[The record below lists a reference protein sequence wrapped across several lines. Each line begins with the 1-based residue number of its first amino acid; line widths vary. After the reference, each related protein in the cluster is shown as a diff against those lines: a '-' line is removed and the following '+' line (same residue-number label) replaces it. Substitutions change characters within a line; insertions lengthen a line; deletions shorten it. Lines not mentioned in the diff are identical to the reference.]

1 MDRLDEAK
9 LLAALLGVLKKESS
23 KVREDLLE
31 ELHKELQD
39 LPKEPI
45 LVEGPEGP
53 EGPQGPEGPVGPV
66 GPRGLIGEQGPIGPQ
81 GEQGLQ
87 GIRGDVG
94 LQGEKGEKGE
104 SGPIGP
110 QGPQGLRGEK
120 GEKGDKGDTGARGRD
135 GDMGPVGPIG
145 PQGERGEQGE
155 TGPQGA
161 QGERGEAGEQGPQG
175 LRGEAG
181 RQGIPGEQG
190 PAGPQGERGEQGEKG
205 ERGDDGETP
214 DIEPI
219 IKDVEQFKAQIRN
232 AVRAAGGGFAGSGE
246 VRLEFLDDV
255 NRDSVKQD
263 GKFLKY
269 DAATNKWVGATS
281 ASGNL
286 NEYLQVA
293 NLISLD
299 SSLIPSANVT
309 YDLGSSTLAWRDLY
323 LSGNTIYIDG
333 TALSVNA
340 NNQLT
345 FDGSVVPTFDSI
357 VAGSNVTIT
366 SNATNL
372 IISSTGGSGSGNTG
386 LANTITVGD
395 PTDGSWT
402 TDGAYLGFANT
413 QNVTDILDDLNEALN
428 NVRNN
433 TFVRSVTFTATPLA
447 GGAGTTVTLTLSA
460 EGDANRYDITWGD
473 GDTTT
478 DTTDTTPSHTYTSND
493 GSPYTITVRAYNN
506 SGSGTGSEASST
518 RTDYVIIY
526 TADPNVAF
534 AIYGGS
540 SGGSTITFIDDG
552 SPVYLDNNTTN
563 IDDAT
568 IQYTI
573 DWGDGSA
580 NNVITNDTAAG
591 GSAGSRL
598 AHTFTTS
605 TETEQ
610 TYTVTVTLD
619 SHSTANPAVIPDS
632 ATTQIKVYD
641 THTPE
646 VALDANTGINE
657 SVTSGVVVTATNNTE
672 NTIGSYATYGI
683 QYRWTWGDGTT
694 DTVNVGSGSNGDTG
708 RSISHTYTLSA
719 SDQANGVAQDY
730 TGNLR
735 VISNHTSSPFISSNF
750 TVHVEPDVRATISGV
765 STTSGLKASNDST
778 LTLYKQSDLSGANRA
793 IASVTN
799 TTQNGNTYSYNWND
813 GNIDS
818 VTEAGSPAGSVSGS
832 AITHDYQSASVGNYV
847 LTMTANGQPDIS
859 GQQDSDTVTFVLKN
873 IPDAP
878 GGVSSKSLTLSSSA
892 QDTSKLASGFVDYTN
907 GGISAGASLNTTT
920 ARRYDTLTSVSTNLI
935 SDAYDSST
943 GTVAAYWDGST
954 NGSKTFTT
962 STSETGT
969 FESLVITSEG
979 DAYNELSTTYPQNYY
994 QVFTARAIKSI
1005 SAEGVG
1011 AHSLLLGHSTTGNT
1025 NNVYVIKDNVSVAPT
1040 LNIGS
1045 ATLEEDTQGT
1055 YRYVSGVPYYNSG
1068 SPKVRLSGATVD
1080 NLIGQAYLDSSN
1092 IVLITSGTNDEGTS
1106 SAAVSTHYR
1115 GYSDIDGSSTML
1127 SSGVPISNTGVS
1139 SSYALGN
1146 IVADITS
1153 SSVNTVETISFAI
1166 NNVNGISSTVTP
1178 STKVQVHKITPTF
1191 DEGAISVANDL
1202 GSTFDTDGV
1211 RITGFSGATPSFSSS
1226 TDYYVDNAWSGAVT
1240 VAGTDEAI
1248 VRFNTLKHFATDLSS
1263 GYLPVGP
1270 DLGTGRSG
1278 AQYFR
1283 FAFKRTLVAN
1293 FVVRLTGTISGLF
1306 IAAPGTAI
1314 DSASSLNG
1322 WLDSS
1327 IQYAGA
1333 GVPGA
1338 DTGNGGNGSNGC
1350 ASTGADIIQDG
1361 TSYSDQTFTLTLGSE
1376 NLSNAFNNQMLIAVK
1391 LESGD
1396 SLTSISIE
1404 AP

>member
-23 KVREDLLE
+23 KVKDELLKE
-31 ELHKELQD
+31 IYDELQKD
-39 LPKEPI
+39 IDDQTGVKYLQIDEIETPVPIQVFKGEKGAPGPKGKTGARG
-45 LVEGPEGP
+45 VKGD
-53 EGPQGPEGPVGPV
+53 QGPEGKQGPAGPQGKR
-66 GPRGLIGEQGPIGPQ
+66 GPRGSLGPKGLQGEQGPQ
-81 GEQGLQ
+81 GIQGL
-87 GIRGDVG
+87 
-94 LQGEKGEKGE
+94 
-104 SGPIGP
+104 P
-110 QGPQGLRGEK
+110 GEK
-120 GEKGDKGDTGARGRD
+120 GEKGDTGDSPD
-135 GDMGPVGPIG
+135 VGPFI
-145 PQGERGEQGE
+145 QD
-155 TGPQGA
+155 
-161 QGERGEAGEQGPQG
+161 
-175 LRGEAG
+175 L
-181 RQGIPGEQG
+181 
-190 PAGPQGERGEQGEKG
+190 
-205 ERGDDGETP
+205 
-214 DIEPI
+214 
-219 IKDVEQFKAQIRN
+219 EQFKAQIRN

-269 DAATNKWVGATS
+269 DAATNKWVGASSIS
-281 ASGNL
+281 ADTDQ
-286 NEYLQVA
+286 YLQVA
-293 NLISLD
+293 NLVSLT
-299 SSLIPSANVT
+299 SSLIPAANVT
-309 YDLGSSTLAWRDLY
+309 YDLGSPGLAWRDLY
-323 LSGNTIYIDG
+323 LSGNTIFIDG
-333 TALSVNA
+333 TPISVNA

-345 FDGSVVPTFDSI
+345 VDSSIVPTFDSI
-357 VAGSNVTIT
+357 VAGNNISIT

-372 IISSTGGSGSGNTG
+372 IITSTGGGADNRN
-386 LANTITVGD
+386 ANTIVVGD

-402 TDGAYLGFANT
+402 TDGAFLGFANT
-413 QNVTDILDDLNEALN
+413 QNVTDVLDDLNEALN

-433 TFVRSVTFTATPLA
+433 TFVRSVTFSGTPLA

-473 GDTTT
+473 GST
-478 DTTDTTPSHTYTSND
+478 DTGVTSTTPSHTYTSNA
-493 GSPYTITVRAYNN
+493 GSPYSITVRAYNN

-534 AIYGGS
+534 AIFGAPTDGS
-540 SGGSTITFIDDG
+540 SITFVDDG

-573 DWGDGSA
+573 DWGDSSA
-580 NNVITNDTAAG
+580 NNVITDNTADG

-605 TETEQ
+605 TETDQ

-619 SHSTANPAVIPDS
+619 SHSTANPSVIPDS
-632 ATTQIKVYD
+632 ATTQIQVFD

-646 VALDANTGINE
+646 VSLSSNTGINE
-657 SVTSGVVVTATNNTE
+657 SATSGVVVTATNNTE
-672 NTIGSYATYGI
+672 NTIGSYATFGI
-683 QYRWTWGDGTT
+683 QYLWTWGDGST
-694 DTVNVGSGSNGDTG
+694 DTVNVGSGASGDTG
-708 RSISHTYTLSA
+708 GTIDHTYTLSA
-719 SDQANGVAQDY
+719 SDQSNGVAQDY

-735 VISNHTSSPFISSNF
+735 VISNHTSSPFISTNF
-750 TVHVEPDVRATISGV
+750 VVHVEPDIRATVSGV
-765 STTSGLKASNDST
+765 STTSALKASDDTT
-778 LTLYKQSDLSGANRA
+778 LTLYKQADLSGDNRA

-799 TTQNGNTYSYNWND
+799 TTENANTYLYNWSDGNT
-813 GNIDS
+813 DS
-818 VTEAGSPAGSVSGS
+818 VVETGSPAGSVSGS

-847 LTMTANGQPDIS
+847 VTMTANGQPDIS

-873 IPDAP
+873 IPAAP
-878 GGVSSKSLTLSSSA
+878 DGLSSKSLALSTSA
-892 QDTSKLASGFVDYTN
+892 QDTSKLASGFVDYTG
-907 GGISAGASLNTTT
+907 GGISADASLNTTT
-920 ARRYDTLTSVSTNLI
+920 ARRYDTTTSISTSLVNN
-935 SDAYDSST
+935 SYNSST
-943 GTVAAYWDGST
+943 GTLAVYWDGSAD
-954 NGSKTFTT
+954 GSKAF
-962 STSETGT
+962 STATGETGT
-969 FESLVITSEG
+969 FTSLVITSEG
-979 DAYNELSTTYPQNYY
+979 DAYNEIATTYPQNFY
-994 QVFTARAIKSI
+994 QVFTARATKDI
-1005 SAEGVG
+1005 SSQNVG
-1011 AHSLLLGHSTTGNT
+1011 AHSLLLGHTTTGNT
-1025 NNVYVIKDNVSVAPT
+1025 NSVFVVKDNVSVAPT

-1045 ATLEEDTQGT
+1045 ATLQEDTQGT

-1080 NLIGQAYLDSSN
+1080 NLIGQAYLDSSS
-1092 IVLITSGTNDEGTS
+1092 IARISSGTNDEGTS
-1106 SAAVSTHYR
+1106 SAAVSTHFR
-1115 GYSDIDGSSTML
+1115 SYSDIDGSSTML
-1127 SSGVPISNTGVS
+1127 SSGVPIANTGVA
-1139 SSYALGN
+1139 SSYSLGN

-1153 SSVNTVETISFAI
+1153 SSINTVETISFAI
-1166 NNVNGISSTVTP
+1166 TNLNGTSATATP
-1178 STKVQVHKITPTF
+1178 ATKVQVHKATPTF
-1191 DEGAISVANDL
+1191 NEGAIAVADSL

-1211 RITGFSGATPSFSSS
+1211 RVTGFSGATPSFSNS
-1226 TDYYVDNAWSGAVT
+1226 TDFYVDNAWSGAVT

-1248 VRFNTLKHFATDLSS
+1248 VRFNTLKHFTTDLSS

-1270 DLGTGRSG
+1270 DLNTGRSG

-1293 FVVRLTGTISGLF
+1293 FVVRLSGTISGLF

-1350 ASTGADIIQDG
+1350 AATGSDLIIDG
-1361 TSYSDQTFTLTLGSE
+1361 TSYSNQTFELTLGSE
-1376 NLSNAFNNQMLIAVK
+1376 NLSNAFNNQLLVVVK

-1396 SLTSISIE
+1396 SLTSLSIE

>member
-23 KVREDLLE
+23 KVKDELLKE
-31 ELHKELQD
+31 IYDELQKD
-39 LPKEPI
+39 IDDQTGVKYLQIDELETPVPIQVFKGEKGAPGPKGKTGARG
-45 LVEGPEGP
+45 VKGD
-53 EGPQGPEGPVGPV
+53 QGPEGK
-66 GPRGLIGEQGPIGPQ
+66 QGPIGPQ
-81 GEQGLQ
+81 GK
-87 GIRGDVG
+87 RGPRGSLGPKG
-94 LQGEKGEKGE
+94 LQGERGL
-104 SGPIGP
+104 
-110 QGPQGLRGEK
+110 QGPQGLPGEK
-120 GEKGDKGDTGARGRD
+120 GEKGDTGDS
-135 GDMGPVGPIG
+135 
-145 PQGERGEQGE
+145 
-155 TGPQGA
+155 
-161 QGERGEAGEQGPQG
+161 
-175 LRGEAG
+175 
-181 RQGIPGEQG
+181 
-190 PAGPQGERGEQGEKG
+190 
-205 ERGDDGETP
+205 P
-214 DIEPI
+214 DVRPFIQ
-219 IKDVEQFKAQIRN
+219 DLEQFKAQIRN

-269 DAATNKWVGATS
+269 DAATNKWVGASSIS
-281 ASGNL
+281 ADTDQ
-286 NEYLQVA
+286 YLQVA
-293 NLISLD
+293 NLVSLT
-299 SSLIPSANVT
+299 SSLIPAANVT
-309 YDLGSSTLAWRDLY
+309 YDLGSPGLAWRDLY

-333 TALSVNA
+333 TAVSVNS

-345 FDGSVVPTFDSI
+345 VAGSVIPTFNSI
-357 VAGSNVTIT
+357 VAGNNVTIT

-372 IISSTGGSGSGNTG
+372 IISSTGGGGSGNTG

-395 PTDGSWT
+395 PSDGSWT

-413 QNVTDILDDLNEALN
+413 QNVTDVLDDLNEALN

-433 TFVRSVTFTATPLA
+433 TFVRSVTFTGTPLA

-478 DTTDTTPSHTYTSND
+478 GTTDTTPSHTYTSNA

-534 AIYGGS
+534 AIYGGP
-540 SGGSTITFIDDG
+540 SGGSSITFVDDG
-552 SPVYLDNNTTN
+552 SPVYLDNDTTN

-580 NNVITNDTAAG
+580 NNVVTDDTAAG

-610 TYTVTVTLD
+610 TYTVNVTLD
-619 SHSTANPAVIPDS
+619 SHSTANPSVIPDS
-632 ATTQIKVYD
+632 ANTQIKVYD

-657 SVTSGVVVTATNNTE
+657 SATSGVVVTATNNTE
-672 NTIGSYATYGI
+672 NTIGSYADYGI

-694 DTVNVGSGSNGDTG
+694 DTVNVGSGSDGDTG
-708 RSISHTYTLSA
+708 GTISHTYTLSA

-750 TVHVEPDVRATISGV
+750 TVHVEPDIRATISGV
-765 STTSGLKASNDST
+765 STTSGLKASDDST
-778 LTLYKQSDLSGANRA
+778 LTLYKEADLSGANRA

-813 GNIDS
+813 GNTDS

-832 AITHDYQSASVGNYV
+832 AITHDYQSASVGNYT

-873 IPDAP
+873 IPAAP

-892 QDTSKLASGFVDYTN
+892 QDTSKLASGFVDYAS

-935 SDAYDSST
+935 SGAYDSST
-943 GTVAAYWDGST
+943 GTLAAYWDGST
-954 NGSKTFTT
+954 DGSKTFTT

-969 FESLVITSEG
+969 FTSLVITSEG
-979 DAYNELSTTYPQNYY
+979 DAYNELATTYPQNYY

-1025 NNVYVIKDNVSVAPT
+1025 NNVYVVKDNVSVAPT

-1068 SPKVRLSGATVD
+1068 SPKVRLAGATVD

-1092 IVLITSGTNDEGTS
+1092 IARITSGTNDEGTS

-1127 SSGVPISNTGVS
+1127 SSGVPIANTGVS

-1153 SSVNTVETISFAI
+1153 SSVNTVETIGFAI

-1178 STKVQVHKITPTF
+1178 STKVQVHKIAPTF
-1191 DEGAISVANDL
+1191 DEGTISVADDL

-1211 RITGFSGATPSFSSS
+1211 RITGFSGATPAFSGS
-1226 TDYYVDNAWSGAVT
+1226 TDYYVNNAWSGAVT

-1248 VRFNTLKHFATDLSS
+1248 VRYNTLKHFTTDLSS
-1263 GYLPVGP
+1263 GYLPAGP
-1270 DLGTGRSG
+1270 DLNTGRSG

-1350 ASTGADIIQDG
+1350 ASTGADIIEDG
-1361 TSYSDQTFTLTLGSE
+1361 TSYSNQTFTLTLGSE
-1376 NLSNAFNNQMLIAVK
+1376 NLSNAFNNQLLIAVK

>member
-1 MDRLDEAK
+1 
-9 LLAALLGVLKKESS
+9 
-23 KVREDLLE
+23 
-31 ELHKELQD
+31 
-39 LPKEPI
+39 
-45 LVEGPEGP
+45 
-53 EGPQGPEGPVGPV
+53 
-66 GPRGLIGEQGPIGPQ
+66 
-81 GEQGLQ
+81 
-87 GIRGDVG
+87 
-94 LQGEKGEKGE
+94 
-104 SGPIGP
+104 
-110 QGPQGLRGEK
+110 
-120 GEKGDKGDTGARGRD
+120 
-135 GDMGPVGPIG
+135 
-145 PQGERGEQGE
+145 
-155 TGPQGA
+155 
-161 QGERGEAGEQGPQG
+161 
-175 LRGEAG
+175 
-181 RQGIPGEQG
+181 
-190 PAGPQGERGEQGEKG
+190 
-205 ERGDDGETP
+205 
-214 DIEPI
+214 
-219 IKDVEQFKAQIRN
+219 
-232 AVRAAGGGFAGSGE
+232 
-246 VRLEFLDDV
+246 
-255 NRDSVKQD
+255 
-263 GKFLKY
+263 
-269 DAATNKWVGATS
+269 
-281 ASGNL
+281 
-286 NEYLQVA
+286 
-293 NLISLD
+293 
-299 SSLIPSANVT
+299 
-309 YDLGSSTLAWRDLY
+309 
-323 LSGNTIYIDG
+323 
-333 TALSVNA
+333 
-340 NNQLT
+340 
-345 FDGSVVPTFDSI
+345 
-357 VAGSNVTIT
+357 
-366 SNATNL
+366 
-372 IISSTGGSGSGNTG
+372 
-386 LANTITVGD
+386 
-395 PTDGSWT
+395 
-402 TDGAYLGFANT
+402 
-413 QNVTDILDDLNEALN
+413 
-428 NVRNN
+428 VRN
-433 TFVRSVTFTATPLA
+433 VTFTGTPLA

-478 DTTDTTPSHTYTSND
+478 GTTDTTPSHTYTSND

-540 SGGSTITFIDDG
+540 SGGSTISFVDDG

-563 IDDAT
+563 INDAT

-580 NNVITNDTAAG
+580 NNVITDDTAAG

-657 SVTSGVVVTATNNTE
+657 SATSGVVVTATNNTE

-694 DTVNVGSGSNGDTG
+694 DTVNVGSGSDGDTG
-708 RSISHTYTLSA
+708 GLISHTYTLSA

-735 VISNHTSSPFISSNF
+735 VISDHTSSPFISSNF
-750 TVHVEPDVRATISGV
+750 TVHVEPDIRATISGV

-778 LTLYKQSDLSGANRA
+778 LTLYKEADLSGANRA

-813 GNIDS
+813 GNTDS

-832 AITHDYQSASVGNYV
+832 AITHDYQSASVGNYT
-847 LTMTANGQPDIS
+847 LTMTANGQPDIT

-873 IPDAP
+873 IPAAP

-892 QDTSKLASGFVDYTN
+892 QDTSKLASGFVDYAS

-920 ARRYDTLTSVSTNLI
+920 ARRYDTNISVSTNLI

-943 GTVAAYWDGST
+943 GTLAAYWDGST
-954 NGSKTFTT
+954 DGSKTFTT
-962 STSETGT
+962 STSEAGT
-969 FESLVITSEG
+969 FTSLVITSEG
-979 DAYNELSTTYPQNYY
+979 DAYSELSTTYPQNYY

-1080 NLIGQAYLDSSN
+1080 NLVGQAYLDSSN
-1092 IVLITSGTNDEGTS
+1092 IARITSGTNDEGTS

-1127 SSGVPISNTGVS
+1127 SSGVPIANTGVS

-1153 SSVNTVETISFAI
+1153 SSVNTVETLGFAI

-1178 STKVQVHKITPTF
+1178 STKVQVHKIAPTF
-1191 DEGAISVANDL
+1191 DEGTISVADDL

-1211 RITGFSGATPSFSSS
+1211 RITGFSGATPSFSNS

-1248 VRFNTLKHFATDLSS
+1248 VRFNTLKHFTTDLSS
-1263 GYLPVGP
+1263 GYLPSGP
-1270 DLGTGRSG
+1270 DLSTGRSG

-1293 FVVRLTGTISGLF
+1293 FVVRLTGTVSGLF

-1350 ASTGADIIQDG
+1350 ASTGADIIEDG
-1361 TSYSDQTFTLTLGSE
+1361 TSYTNQAFTLTLGSE
-1376 NLSNAFNNQMLIAVK
+1376 NLSNAFNNQLLIVVK